1 MMRLQRIM
9 RANNPA
15 RAREL
20 RQASPMPDFDWERPL
35 KDLHELAE
43 LTGGPDGARRL
54 AWSEDWR
61 GAREWLLG
69 KLGETDATVERDLA
83 GNLWATIPGE
93 SEKIVVVGSH
103 IDAVPHGGWLDGC
116 LGVCAALEVLRAHKG
131 ETPRVTLKLI
141 DWADEEGARF
151 GRSLLGSSAAAGT
164 LDPEAV
170 RHLKDANGTTLPD
183 ALKENDVDLDT
194 MGEAELPEIAAYLE
208 LHIEQGPRLEE
219 MGKPAAAVIGC
230 FGVQRHAITFT
241 GKASHAGSTPMNLR
255 RDAFLAAGRFGEA
268 ARESAIEREG
278 VATIGT
284 VTASPGIPT
293 IINQECEVTLDQRA
307 FTPQQLEDMLADV
320 KAAADRIAEEEGCEV
335 SWRRIWKIDPVP
347 FDDRLVELAAQAVGE
362 ITGDDEPPRLPSG
375 ALHDCAEVA
384 RLAPAVMVFS
394 SSTDG
399 VSHNPSEDT
408 PEDDLR
414 VALKAYG
421 RLYELT
427 AGMISAP

>member
-1 MMRLQRIM
+1 
-9 RANNPA
+9 
-15 RAREL
+15 
-20 RQASPMPDFDWERPL
+20 MPDFDWERPL
-35 KDLHELAE
+35 ADLRELAE

-69 KLGETDATVERDLA
+69 KLAETDATVERDVA
-83 GNLWATIPGE
+83 GNLWATIPGSRE
-93 SEKIVVVGSH
+93 EIVVVGSH
-103 IDAVPHGGWLDGC
+103 IDAVPNGGWLDGC

-131 ETPRVTLKLI
+131 ETPAVTLKLV

-164 LDPEAV
+164 LDPDAV
-170 RHLKDANGTTLPD
+170 RGLRDANGTTLPD
-183 ALKENDVDLDT
+183 ALAENGIELDR
-194 MGEAELPEIAAYLE
+194 MGEAELPDIAAYLE

-219 MGKPAAAVIGC
+219 MGRPAAAVIGC
-230 FGVQRHAITFT
+230 YGVERHAIAFK

-255 RDAFLAAGRFGEA
+255 RDAFLAAGRFGLA
-268 ARESAIEREG
+268 ARDGAVEHEG

-284 VTASPGIPT
+284 VKAAPGIPT
-293 IINQECEVTLDQRA
+293 IINQDCEVTLDQRA
-307 FTPQQLEDMLADV
+307 FTPEQLERMLADA
-320 KAAADRIAEEEGCEV
+320 KAASEKIAEEEGVEV
-335 SWRRIWKIDPVP
+335 SWRRIWQIDPVP
-347 FDDRLVELAAQAVGE
+347 FDDKLVELAAQAVGE
-362 ITGDDEPPRLPSG
+362 VTGEDDPPRLPSG

-384 RLAPAVMVFS
+384 RRAPAVMVFS

>member
-1 MMRLQRIM
+1 
-9 RANNPA
+9 
-15 RAREL
+15 
-20 RQASPMPDFDWERPL
+20 MPEFDWERPL
-35 KDLHELAE
+35 NDLHELRE

-61 GAREWLLG
+61 TAREWLLG
-69 KLGETDATVERDLA
+69 KLEPLGVEVERDVA
-83 GNLWATIPGE
+83 GNLWATRKGE
-93 SEKIVVVGSH
+93 SDKIVVVGSH
-103 IDAVPHGGWLDGC
+103 IDAVPHGGWLDGA
-116 LGVCAALEVLRAHKG
+116 LGVCAALEVLRGTQG
-131 ETPRVTLKLI
+131 ETPPATIKLI

-164 LDPEAV
+164 LTPDDV
-170 RHLKDANGTTLPD
+170 RELKDAQGTTLPD
-183 ALKENDVDLDT
+183 ALQENGVDLDT
-194 MGEAELPEIAAYLE
+194 MTEAELPDNLAAYLE

-230 FGVQRHAITFT
+230 FGVERHAIKFT

-255 RDAFLAAGRFGEA
+255 RDAFLAAGRFGLA
-268 ARESAIEREG
+268 ARDGAIKYEG

-284 VTASPGIPT
+284 VKAAPGIPT
-293 IINQECEVTLDQRA
+293 IINQDCEVTLDQRA
-307 FTPQQLEDMLADV
+307 FTPEQLERMLADV
-320 KAAADRIAEEEGCEV
+320 KAASERIADEEGVEV
-335 SWRRIWKIDPVP
+335 SWRRIWQIDPVP
-347 FDDRLVELAAQAVGE
+347 FDDRLVELAARAVGE
-362 ITGDDEPPRLPSG
+362 VTGDDDPPRLPSG

-399 VSHNPSEDT
+399 VSHSPAEDT

-414 VALKAYG
+414 VALRAYG

>member
-1 MMRLQRIM
+1 
-9 RANNPA
+9 
-15 RAREL
+15 
-20 RQASPMPDFDWERPL
+20 MPDFDWERPL

-69 KLGETDATVERDLA
+69 KLGETDATVERDVA

-93 SEKIVVVGSH
+93 RDEIVVVGSH

-116 LGVCAALEVLRAHKG
+116 LGILAAVEVLRAHKG
-131 ETPRVTLKLI
+131 ETPAVTLKLV

-170 RHLKDANGTTLPD
+170 RGLKDNQGIALPD
-183 ALKENDVDLDT
+183 ALQENGIDLDT
-194 MGEAELPEIAAYLE
+194 MGEAELPELAAYLE

-219 MGKPAAAVIGC
+219 AGKPAAAVIGC
-230 FGVQRHAITFT
+230 FGVERHAITFT

-255 RDAFLAAGRFGEA
+255 HDAFLSAARFGLA
-268 ARESAIEREG
+268 ARESAIERGG

-284 VTASPGIPT
+284 VTAEPGIPT
-293 IINQECEVTLDQRA
+293 IINQRCEVTLDQRA
-307 FTPQQLEDMLADV
+307 FTPQQLVDMLADV
-320 KAAADRIAEEEGCEV
+320 KAAADRIAQEEGVEV
-335 SWRRIWKIDPVP
+335 EWKRIWQIDPIP
-347 FDDRLVELAAQAVGE
+347 FDETLVNLAARAVGE
-362 ITGDDEPPRLPSG
+362 VTGDEDPPRLPSG
-375 ALHDCAEVA
+375 ALHDAAEVA
-384 RLAPAVMVFS
+384 RRYPTVMVFS
-394 SSTDG
+394 SSIDG
-399 VSHNPSEDT
+399 VSHSPLEDT
-408 PEDDLR
+408 SEDDLR
-414 VALKAYG
+414 IALQSYG

>member
-1 MMRLQRIM
+1 
-9 RANNPA
+9 
-15 RAREL
+15 
-20 RQASPMPDFDWERPL
+20 MPDFDWERPL
-35 KDLHELAE
+35 RDLHELAE

-69 KLGETDATVERDLA
+69 KLGETGATVERDVA
-83 GNLWATIPGE
+83 GNLWATIPGARDE
-93 SEKIVVVGSH
+93 IVVVGSH

-116 LGVCAALEVLRAHKG
+116 LGILAAVEVLRAHKG
-131 ETPRVTLKLI
+131 ETPAVTLKLV

-170 RHLKDANGTTLPD
+170 RGLKDNQGVALPD
-183 ALKENDVDLDT
+183 ALQENGIDLDT

-219 MGKPAAAVIGC
+219 AGKPAAAVIGC
-230 FGVQRHAITFT
+230 FGVERHAITFT

-255 RDAFLAAGRFGEA
+255 HDAFLSAARFGLA
-268 ARESAIEREG
+268 ARESAIERGG

-284 VTASPGIPT
+284 VTAEPGIPT
-293 IINQECEVTLDQRA
+293 IINQRCEVTLDQRA
-307 FTPQQLEDMLADV
+307 FTPQQLVDMLADV
-320 KAAADRIAEEEGCEV
+320 KAAAARIGDEEGVEV
-335 SWRRIWKIDPVP
+335 EWKRIWQIDPIP
-347 FDDRLVELAAQAVGE
+347 FDETLVNLAAQAVGLV
-362 ITGDDEPPRLPSG
+362 TGDEDPPRLPSG
-375 ALHDCAEVA
+375 ALHDAAEVA
-384 RLAPAVMVFS
+384 RRYPTVMVFS
-394 SSTDG
+394 SSING
-399 VSHNPSEDT
+399 VSHSPLEDT
-408 PEDDLR
+408 SEDDLR
-414 VALKAYG
+414 IALQSYG

>member
-1 MMRLQRIM
+1 
-9 RANNPA
+9 
-15 RAREL
+15 
-20 RQASPMPDFDWERPL
+20 MPSYDWERPL
-35 KDLHELAE
+35 ADLKELAE

-61 GAREWLLG
+61 TEREWLLG
-69 KLGETDATVERDLA
+69 KLEETDATVERDAA
-83 GNLWATIPGE
+83 GNLWATVPGE

-116 LGVCAALEVLRAHKG
+116 LGLLAALEILRAHKG
-131 ETPRVTLKLI
+131 ETPKVTLKLI

-164 LDPEAV
+164 LEPDAV
-170 RHLKDANGTTLPD
+170 RGLKDAQGIALPD
-183 ALKENDVDLDT
+183 ALKENGIDLDT
-194 MGEAELPEIAAYLE
+194 MGEAELPDIAAYLE

-230 FGVQRHAITFT
+230 FGVERHAIRFT

-255 RDAFLAAGRFGEA
+255 RDAFLAAGRFGLA
-268 ARESAIEREG
+268 CRESAVEREG

-284 VTASPGIPT
+284 VTAAPGIPT

-307 FTPQQLEDMLADV
+307 FTPEQLRDMLADA
-320 KAAADRIAEEEGCEV
+320 KAAAERIAEEEGCEV
-335 SWRRIWKIDPVP
+335 AWRRIWQIAPVP
-347 FDDRLVELAAQAVGE
+347 FDHELVELAARAVGE
-362 ITGDDEPPRLPSG
+362 VTGDDDPPRLPSG
-375 ALHDCAEVA
+375 ALHDAAEVS
-384 RLAPAVMVFS
+384 RRAPTVMVFS

-399 VSHNPSEDT
+399 VSHNASEDT

>member
-1 MMRLQRIM
+1 
-9 RANNPA
+9 
-15 RAREL
+15 
-20 RQASPMPDFDWERPL
+20 MPDFDWERPL
-35 KDLHELAE
+35 ADLRELAE

-61 GAREWLLG
+61 TAREWLLR
-69 KLGETDATVERDLA
+69 KLEETDATVERDLA

-103 IDAVPHGGWLDGC
+103 IDAVPHGAWLDGC
-116 LGVCAALEVLRAHKG
+116 LGLLAALEILRGHKG
-131 ETPRVTLKLI
+131 ETPKVTLKLI

-170 RHLKDANGTTLPD
+170 RHLKDNQGIPLPD
-183 ALKENDVDLDT
+183 ALNQNDVDLDT
-194 MGEAELPEIAAYLE
+194 MGEAELPDIAAYLE

-230 FGVQRHAITFT
+230 FGVERHAITFT
-241 GKASHAGSTPMNLR
+241 GRASHAGSTPMNLR
-255 RDAFLAAGRFGEA
+255 RDAFLAAGRFGLA
-268 ARESAIEREG
+268 ARDSAIERGG

-284 VTASPGIPT
+284 VTAEPGIPT
-293 IINQECEVTLDQRA
+293 IINRRCEVTLDQRA
-307 FTPQQLEDMLADV
+307 FTPEQLRDMLADV
-320 KAAADRIAEEEGCEV
+320 KSAADRIAEEEGVAVE
-335 SWRRIWKIDPVP
+335 WKRIWQIDPIP
-347 FDDRLVELAAQAVGE
+347 FDERLVALAAQAIGE
-362 ITGDDEPPRLPSG
+362 LTGDDDPPRLPSG
-375 ALHDCAEVA
+375 ALHDAAEVA
-384 RLAPAVMVFS
+384 RRAPTVMVFS
-394 SSTDG
+394 SSIDG

-414 VALKAYG
+414 VALQVYG
-421 RLYELT
+421 RLYDLT